1 MEKVRFAFSKSIIHF
16 CLFVQSR
23 DYRAFISVNPSYTIS
38 RDWYTL
44 SVAIHNYT
52 EVDACAIIYFAT
64 TRIYQ
69 PF

>member
-1 MEKVRFAFSKSIIHF
+1 METVRFAFGESLIHF

-23 DYRAFISVNPSYTIS
+23 DYRAFISVNPSYTMS

-44 SVAIHNYT
+44 SVAIDNHT

-69 PF
+69 SF